1 MFQQNKYFLLKC
13 TYLSMFNDLIDLMII
28 DLVTV
33 GPSNT
38 NCVTCNLFYLLY
50 KPPKLTKLTRHSVNR
65 NIFR

>member
-1 MFQQNKYFLLKC
+1 
-13 TYLSMFNDLIDLMII
+13 MFNDLIDLMII